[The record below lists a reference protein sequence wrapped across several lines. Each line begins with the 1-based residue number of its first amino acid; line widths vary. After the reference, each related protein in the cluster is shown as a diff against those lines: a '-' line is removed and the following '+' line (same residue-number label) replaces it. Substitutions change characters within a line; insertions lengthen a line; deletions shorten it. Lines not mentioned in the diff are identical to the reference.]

1 MDCTNLYDPSVPC
14 SNIAEGRILLLNR
27 PGRISPDARYKI
39 IKNIFFLYNVKPNY
53 WFYIF
58 AIVYVIT
65 VFTEVCKT
73 SLL

>member
-1 MDCTNLYDPSVPC
+1 MDGTNLYDPSVPC

-53 WFYIF
+53 
-58 AIVYVIT
+58 
-65 VFTEVCKT
+65 
-73 SLL
+73 